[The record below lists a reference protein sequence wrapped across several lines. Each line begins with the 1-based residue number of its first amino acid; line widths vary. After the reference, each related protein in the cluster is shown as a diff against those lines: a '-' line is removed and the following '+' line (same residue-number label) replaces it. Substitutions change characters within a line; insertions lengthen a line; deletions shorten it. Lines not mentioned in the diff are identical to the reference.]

1 MIFSLPLPPSA
12 NRMYRR
18 SGHVI
23 HKSAAYRDWLTQAG
37 WEFARQIKGHST
49 IRDKAAV
56 ELFIGPMHAS
66 RDADNV
72 LKPVA
77 DFMQQAQIIANDK
90 LIRQWHVAADCPSIP
105 RNTVMVTIREMG
117 REAA

>member
-1 MIFSLPLPPSA
+1 
-12 NRMYRR
+12 MYRR

-23 HKSAAYRDWLTQAG
+23 HKSAEYRDWLTQAG

-49 IRDKAAV
+49 IRDKAVV
-56 ELFIGPMHAS
+56 EMFVGKMHAA
-66 RDADNV
+66 RDLDNL

-77 DFMQQAQIIANDK
+77 DFMQQAQVIANDK
-90 LIRQWHVAADCPSIP
+90 LIRQWNVAADCDSVP
-105 RNTVMVTIREMG
+105 RNTVMVTTRETG